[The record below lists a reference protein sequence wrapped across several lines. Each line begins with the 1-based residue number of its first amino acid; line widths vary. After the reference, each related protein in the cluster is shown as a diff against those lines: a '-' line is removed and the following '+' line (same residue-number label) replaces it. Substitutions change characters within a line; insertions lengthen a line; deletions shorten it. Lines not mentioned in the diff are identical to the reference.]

1 MHGELFDDLY
11 AASSAKQVR
20 MRRSGRFDEGYEEVA
35 GEVAVGTS
43 LPDESAA
50 ATQQG
55 ADVPP
60 EMQPEIQ
67 TGSMDLEMLRLQ
79 RPTWMSEEQAA
90 STLTHQTTHSVPV
103 TSDYLP
109 LTTYYL
115 LLTRLVA

>member
-90 STLTHQTTHSVPV
+90 STLTHRTTH
-103 TSDYLP
+103 
-109 LTTYYL
+109 
-115 LLTRLVA
+115 